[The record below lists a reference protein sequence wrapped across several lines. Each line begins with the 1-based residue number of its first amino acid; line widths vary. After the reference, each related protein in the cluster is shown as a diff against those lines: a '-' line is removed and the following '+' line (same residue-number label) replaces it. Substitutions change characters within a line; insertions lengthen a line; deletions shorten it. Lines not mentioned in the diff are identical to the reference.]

1 NASEIAYRM
10 KDKAFFKKATDTL
23 RKRFKYD
30 HTLWAYSVKHNDAT
44 TIGEFLEHADKLTS
58 KCGMA
63 FNSELLTIDPFL
75 RNWYQQ
81 REFSPLVNARA
92 HQLGADRKILN
103 NRIYQ
108 QYEKLMQIL
117 GHRGQLDSDN
127 RLVVTYYLLLQDRI
141 DEALQQFEKIESKNV
156 VNTMPYAYCDAY
168 LDLYREKPEDALRK
182 AKKWVNYPVDRW
194 RERFENV
201 VAMVKEI
208 QGGTTSIVDDKDRN
222 QQQDQLASEA
232 PGYDFRIE
240 SAGDKSGAGKGIVQ
254 WRNLDQLT
262 VNYYEMDIEFLF
274 STNPF
279 ARDQIDGFSMIR
291 PNLSKTVAL
300 KDDAKKGVFEFDL
313 PEQFDNKNVLVEIVS
328 GGDSKSQ
335 SWFANSMEVQV
346 IEPYGQVLLSD
357 PKAKAPISKAYVKV
371 FAKGAGGEIK
381 FHKDGY
387 TDLRGRFDYVTQSN
401 QSLDGIS
408 EYAILIISDAHGAVI
423 REARPPR
430 E

>member
-1 NASEIAYRM
+1 M
-10 KDKAFFKKATDTL
+10 M
-23 RKRFKYD
+23 RKR
-30 HTLWAYSVKHNDAT
+30 LR
-44 TIGEFLEHADKLTS
+44 EFLDHADKLTT

-63 FNSELLTIDPFL
+63 FDSELLTIDPFS

-81 REFSPLVNARA
+81 REFTPLVNARA

-103 NRIYQ
+103 SRIHQ

-117 GHRGQLDSDN
+117 GHRGQLDSDDH
-127 RLVVTYYLLLQDRI
+127 LVVTYYLLLQDRI
-141 DEALQQFEKIESKNV
+141 DEALQQFAKIKCKDV
-156 VNTMPYAYCDAY
+156 VKTMPYAYCDAY
-168 LDLYREKPEDALRK
+168 LDLYREKPDQALRK
-182 AKKWVNYPVDRW
+182 AQKWVDYPVDRW
-194 RERFENV
+194 REKFESV

-208 QGGTTSIVDDKDRN
+208 QSGSTSIVDDKDRT
-222 QQQDQLASEA
+222 QQQDQLASKA

-240 SAGDKSGAGKGIVQ
+240 AAGDKRGAGKGIVE

-291 PNLSKTVAL
+291 PNLSKTV
-300 KDDAKKGVFEFDL
+300 KVKGDDDASKGVFEFDL
-313 PEQFDNKNVLVEIVS
+313 PKQFDNKNVLVEVVY

-335 SWFANSMEVQV
+335 TWFANSMEVQV
-346 IEPYGQVLLSD
+346 IESYGQVLLSD
-357 PKAKAPISKAYVKV
+357 PKTKTPISKAYVKV
-371 FAKGAGGEIK
+371 FAKGQGGGVT

-408 EYAILIISDAHGAVI
+408 EYAILIISDDHGAVI
-423 REARPPR
+423 REAKPPR